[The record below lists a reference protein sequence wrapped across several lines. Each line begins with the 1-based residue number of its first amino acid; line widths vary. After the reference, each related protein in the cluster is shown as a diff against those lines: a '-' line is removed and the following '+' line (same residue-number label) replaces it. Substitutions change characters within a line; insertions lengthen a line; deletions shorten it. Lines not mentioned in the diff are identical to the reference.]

1 MLHHIEINVNNL
13 DETRRFYEALL
24 PAMGYNLYQQWDQGF
39 SYKLDNYYIVFV
51 QTEDYFI
58 ENTYHRKNTGLN
70 HLAFQVGSKQ
80 EVDRLRRKLLS
91 NGTHE
96 LYANDYPFAGGRN
109 HYAFYFED
117 PDRIKI
123 EIVAEIKSNL

>member
-13 DETRRFYEALL
+13 DETRRFYDALL

-51 QTEDYFI
+51 QTEDSFI

-70 HLAFQVGSKQ
+70 HLAFRVGSKQ
-80 EVDRLRRKLLS
+80 EVDRLRCKLLS

-96 LYANDYPFAGGRN
+96 IYANDYPFAGGSN